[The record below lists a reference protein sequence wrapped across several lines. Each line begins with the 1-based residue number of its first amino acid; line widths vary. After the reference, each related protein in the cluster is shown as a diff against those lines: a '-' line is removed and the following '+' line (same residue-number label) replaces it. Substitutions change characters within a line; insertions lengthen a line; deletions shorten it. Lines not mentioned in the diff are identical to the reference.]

1 VFTAH
6 VQRAANPSTQIRERI
21 CWWGRLH
28 SRRHGKRNPHNP
40 AAASKCLTTISAPLA
55 FPVRTLKPGVV
66 GAPRQ
71 VFPAAGFLTNFS
83 GSRIFDRRLSHALG
97 VILAGL

>member
-1 VFTAH
+1 VSGFVGGAGCIASPESAIPIIHT
-6 VQRAANPSTQIRERI
+6 
-21 CWWGRLH
+21 
-28 SRRHGKRNPHNP
+28 
-40 AAASKCLTTISAPLA
+40 AASKCLTTISSPLA